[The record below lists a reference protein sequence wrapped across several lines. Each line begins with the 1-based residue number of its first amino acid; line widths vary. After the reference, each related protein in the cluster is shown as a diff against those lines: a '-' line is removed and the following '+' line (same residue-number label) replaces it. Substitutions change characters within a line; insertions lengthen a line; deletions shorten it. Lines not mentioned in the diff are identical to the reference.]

1 MIEPPKN
8 WEDLENFVR
17 TNKECYNIEWK
28 EKIHDD
34 DFNKLMPQMIGLI
47 KRICAYLPC
56 PDCSQHAT
64 HFLAKLKPEQIS
76 TKLDFKNTMYL
87 FHNMV
92 NSRKKKPLFNYGN
105 INIYQN
111 LNIAIVFNNFITIYN
126 TKGNMK
132 LLTESFQRTLIVKDL
147 KRWLVNNINSFK

>member
-1 MIEPPKN
+1 MPAPEIWGPPT
-8 WEDLENFVR
+8 WTLLHTLAD
-17 TNKECYNIEWK
+17 
-28 EKIHDD
+28 KIHDD

>member
-1 MIEPPKN
+1 MPAPEIWGPPT
-8 WEDLENFVR
+8 WTLLH
-17 TNKECYNIEWK
+17 TLA

>member
-1 MIEPPKN
+1 MPTPSVWGPPT
-8 WEDLENFVR
+8 WTLLH
-17 TNKECYNIEWK
+17 TLA
-28 EKIHDD
+28 EKIHED

-47 KRICAYLPC
+47 KRICSYLPC

-64 HFLAKLKPEQIS
+64 HFLAKLKSDQVS
-76 TKLDFKNTMYL
+76 TKINFKNTMYL

-92 NSRKKKPLFNYGN
+92 NARKKKSLYNYAN
-105 INIYQN
+105 MNVYQN
-111 LNIAIVFNNFITIYN
+111 LNIANVFNNFVSVYN

-147 KRWLVNNINSFK
+147 KRWLMNNINSFK

>member
-1 MIEPPKN
+1 
-8 WEDLENFVR
+8 LA
-17 TNKECYNIEWK
+17 